1 MEAGQLS
8 IVFPNDSKL
17 PSIEAG
23 DRVSLQTQGPLVHTE
38 LGLATV
44 GSLPPSE
51 ADAPLESIAP
61 VTLPGITV
69 PVLAYDAEIR
79 FPTEPTT
86 KPREGNKHRLPPYI
100 RYDLNFAT
108 TRGGAAHD
116 NVDRGLRS
124 HCHPGHDA
132 LQAPS
137 PLFHPLDLLDLLV
150 YRLRWD

>member
-1 MEAGQLS
+1 MSLS
-8 IVFPNDSKL
+8 GGEKNFKCDLRKAHFTRKDGAWFDFVFTVL
-17 PSIEAG
+17 ET
-23 DRVSLQTQGPLVHTE
+23 RE
-38 LGLATV
+38 GL
-44 GSLPPSE
+44 
-51 ADAPLESIAP
+51 
-61 VTLPGITV
+61 TL
-69 PVLAYDAEIR
+69 LAYDAEIR